1 MVITQLLLQK
11 IKNMLISTTKNN
23 SKNKE
28 DYYAVLLQLN
38 YDKEVEE
45 TAKAFFAALYFE
57 LTVNFG
63 FNFVD
68 RLFYRVDTQDSISNL
83 ITAAVK
89 VVMMQQHLDLEQI
102 NRIIKH
108 AFIIPLQQFNDV
120 KLQIINS

>member
-1 MVITQLLLQK
+1 MITNTNK
-11 IKNMLISTTKNN
+11 S
-23 SKNKE
+23 KE
-28 DYYAVLLQLN
+28 DYYAVLIQLN
-38 YDKEVEE
+38 YEKDVEE

-68 RLFYRVDTQDSISNL
+68 RLFYRIDTQESISNL

-102 NRIIKH
+102 NHIIKH

-120 KLQIINS
+120 KLQIIKS